1 MENFIFCKVALN
13 QLVRMKKYKF
23 RLIEKKNLHE
33 EARKYPIF
41 MTKVLKVIYGYMIL
55 SAEKYHKTNIV
66 FCLQVAF
73 FSSLLSSLR
82 KKHFN
87 KIFHILQ
94 FLHRY
99 HIFLKKIMKRI
110 LYSYKNNASTKAY
123 VLTYSHLLAFKHFLC

>member
-1 MENFIFCKVALN
+1 MKFSITDFFSKCDQIQRKVRIWSHSQKKSVMENFIFCKVALN

-23 RLIEKKNLHE
+23 RLIEKKTYTKKRGNILF
-33 EARKYPIF
+33 Y
-41 MTKVLKVIYGYMIL
+41 MTKVLKVIYGYMVL

-87 KIFHILQ
+87 KIFYILQ

-99 HIFLKKIMKRI
+99 HIF
-110 LYSYKNNASTKAY
+110 
-123 VLTYSHLLAFKHFLC
+123 F

>member
-1 MENFIFCKVALN
+1 
-13 QLVRMKKYKF
+13 
-23 RLIEKKNLHE
+23 
-33 EARKYPIF
+33 
-41 MTKVLKVIYGYMIL
+41 MTKVLKVIYGYMVL

-73 FSSLLSSLR
+73 FSSLLSSLP